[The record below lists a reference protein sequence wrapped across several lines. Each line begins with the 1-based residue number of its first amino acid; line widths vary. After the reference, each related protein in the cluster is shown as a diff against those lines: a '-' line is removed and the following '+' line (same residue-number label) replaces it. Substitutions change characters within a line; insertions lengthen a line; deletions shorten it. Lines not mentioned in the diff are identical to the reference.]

1 MNNNLSKEPLIF
13 FIGKVVGFDEQED
26 QVKGGG
32 WGWRYKVA
40 IFDRD
45 FLQKNLILMMPIL
58 NMRLQF
64 LQTVMVLVEQIVVGL

>member
-1 MNNNLSKEPLIF
+1 MTNNLSKEPIIF

-26 QVKGGG
+26 QVKGVVGDG
-32 WGWRYKVA
+32 DIKSQFLTF
-40 IFDRD
+40 I
-45 FLQKNLILMMPIL
+45 LQKNLILMMPIL